1 MGFTTQTHS
10 PGSSPKNSAPS
21 GFGAASLGSELKWG
35 QKPDAESNPLLKNI
49 ISSQAQNW
57 QRDTFERNR
66 PMTDEELDRILPQS
80 GYEIVK
86 APDSYDP
93 VRTQYGGDDSVHTT
107 SEGYQIPDGTE
118 RPYDPSVIPGTDN
131 ADMPFIKPEDVNYFS
146 ALLNEVDEEG
156 LSKEELQE
164 RRIMM
169 LLLKVKNGTPPMRK
183 SALKTLTEK
192 AREFGAGP
200 LFNQILPL
208 LMSPTLE
215 DQERHLLVKV
225 IDRILYKLDDLVR
238 PYVHKILVV
247 IEPLLI
253 DEDFYARVEGREIIS
268 NLAKA
273 AGLATMIATMR
284 PDIDHNDEYV
294 RNTTARAFAVI
305 AQALGIPALLP
316 FLKAVCHIKK
326 SWRARHTGIKIVQQM
341 GILMG
346 CAVLPHLKN
355 LVDITEH
362 GLKDEEQKVR
372 TITALALSAL
382 AEASNPYGIEAF
394 DSVLIPLWDGISM
407 YRGKALAAFLKA
419 IGYIIPLMDS
429 DHAGEYTKF
438 VTPVLIREFQNPD
451 DEMKKIVLKVVKQC
465 VATDGVQVSYIREEI
480 VPSFFGN
487 FWIRRNA
494 VDKKNYK

>member
-1 MGFTTQTHS
+1 
-10 PGSSPKNSAPS
+10 
-21 GFGAASLGSELKWG
+21 
-35 QKPDAESNPLLKNI
+35 
-49 ISSQAQNW
+49 
-57 QRDTFERNR
+57 
-66 PMTDEELDRILPQS
+66 
-80 GYEIVK
+80 
-86 APDSYDP
+86 
-93 VRTQYGGDDSVHTT
+93 
-107 SEGYQIPDGTE
+107 
-118 RPYDPSVIPGTDN
+118 
-131 ADMPFIKPEDVNYFS
+131 
-146 ALLNEVDEEG
+146 
-156 LSKEELQE
+156 
-164 RRIMM
+164 MM

-238 PYVHKILVV
+238 PFVHKILVV

-253 DEDFYARVEGREIIS
+253 DEDYYARVEGREIIS

-273 AGLATMIATMR
+273 AGLATMISTMR

-305 AQALGIPALLP
+305 CSALGIPALLP
-316 FLKAVCHIKK
+316 FLKAVCQSKK
-326 SWRARHTGIKIVQQM
+326 SWRARHTGIKIIQQVA
-341 GILMG
+341 ILMG
-346 CAVLPHLKN
+346 CAVLPHLKS
-355 LVDITEH
+355 LVDIIEH

-419 IGYIIPLMDS
+419 IGFIIPLMDS
-429 DHAGEYTKF
+429 THAGEYTKF
-438 VTPVLIREFQNPD
+438 VIPVLIKEFQNND
-451 DEMKKIVLKVVKQC
+451 DEMKKIVLKVVK
-465 VATDGVQVSYIREEI
+465 
-480 VPSFFGN
+480 
-487 FWIRRNA
+487 
-494 VDKKNYK
+494 